1 MRYNKKRLNN
11 MIKRMI
17 DSNIGNYA
25 IDSDEAM
32 LERVASLTDE
42 QRDDLLHRIELLE
55 LWPEPVEP
63 GLYRSDSILKTY

>member
-55 LWPEPVEP
+55 L
-63 GLYRSDSILKTY
+63 